1 MVAKLPY
8 LHVCNQHLV
17 VSGGC
22 SCPTHAHPP
31 IHDKNPAL
39 IRLQSVKPL
48 EKTKREKI
56 ELRNA

>member
-1 MVAKLPY
+1 MVAKLRY
-8 LHVCNQHLV
+8 LHLYNQRLV

-48 EKTKREKI
+48 GEKRKHI